1 MPRRLA
7 LPALLLALGL
17 AGCTSQRAAVPGY
30 AWAFMND
37 PGEGPK
43 LAYGRPS
50 SDEVLLMMTCGE
62 ASDRVTLT
70 ATGLTGP
77 QLAVS
82 SGGQTARLPAA
93 PTPGMGEE
101 ALLRAVSDRNA
112 PVLSNF
118 RRTGDLAILHGDTRH
133 GVTAAPADRG
143 QVKAFFKACE
153 A

>member
-30 AWAFMND
+30 AWVFMND

-50 SDEVLLMMTCGE
+50 SDEVLLMMTCGGTP
-62 ASDRVTLT
+62 DRVTLT

-77 QLAVS
+77 QLSVS

-93 PTPGMGEE
+93 VTPGMGEE
-101 ALLRAVSDRNA
+101 GLLQAVADRDA

-118 RRTGDLAILHGDTRH
+118 RRTGDLAILHGETHH
-133 GVTAAPADRG
+133 GVAAAPADRE
-143 QVKAFFKACE
+143 QVKAFFRACE

>member
-1 MPRRLA
+1 MPRHLA
-7 LPALLLALGL
+7 LPAVLLALGFT
-17 AGCTSQRAAVPGY
+17 GCASQQAAVPGY
-30 AWAFMND
+30 AWAFMNN
-37 PGEGPK
+37 PNEGPK

-50 SDEVLLMMTCGE
+50 SDEVLLMMTCGG

-70 ATGLTGP
+70 ATGLTGA
-77 QLAVS
+77 QLTVS

-93 PTPGMGEE
+93 KTPGMGDEG
-101 ALLRAVSDRNA
+101 LLRAVTDRDT

-133 GVTAAPADRG
+133 GVAAAPADRD

>member
-1 MPRRLA
+1 MPRHLA
-7 LPALLLALGL
+7 PAALLALAL
-17 AGCTSQRAAVPGY
+17 AGCAGPRAAIPGY
-30 AWAFMND
+30 TWVFMND

-50 SDEVLLMMTCGE
+50 SDEVLLMMTCGGE
-62 ASDRVTLT
+62 PNLVTLS

-82 SGGQTARLPAA
+82 SGGLTARLPAA
-93 PTPGMGEE
+93 TTRGMGEE
-101 ALLRAVSDRNA
+101 GLLQAMTDRDA

-133 GVTAAPADRG
+133 GVAAAPADRG
-143 QVKAFFKACE
+143 QVRAFFAACE

>member
-7 LPALLLALGL
+7 LAVLLALGL
-17 AGCTSQRAAVPGY
+17 AGCASQQAAMPGY
-30 AWAFMND
+30 AWAFMQD

-50 SDEVLLMMTCGE
+50 SDEVLLMMTCAATPG
-62 ASDRVTLT
+62 RVTLT
-70 ATGLTGP
+70 ATGLTGSR
-77 QLAVS
+77 LAVS
-82 SGGQTARLPAA
+82 SGGQTARLAA
-93 PTPGMGEE
+93 TTTPGLGDDS
-101 ALLRAVSDRNA
+101 LLQAVTDRDT

-133 GVTAAPADRG
+133 GIAAAPADRG
-143 QVKAFFKACE
+143 QVKAFFRACE

>member
-1 MPRRLA
+1 MPRHLA
-7 LPALLLALGL
+7 PAALLALAL
-17 AGCTSQRAAVPGY
+17 AGCAGPRAAIPAY
-30 AWAFMND
+30 AWVFMND

-50 SDEVLLMMTCGE
+50 SDEVLLMMTCGGE
-62 ASDRVTLT
+62 PNLVTLS

-82 SGGQTARLPAA
+82 SGGLTARLPAA
-93 PTPGMGEE
+93 TTRGMGEE
-101 ALLRAVSDRNA
+101 GLLQAMTDRDA

-133 GVTAAPADRG
+133 GVAAAPADRG
-143 QVKAFFKACE
+143 QVRAFFAACE